1 MTLTPE
7 QKEDAAKALKETFG
21 NYVGSPW
28 NGVKLNGVKFWPIIN
43 EILQSE
49 LAKVG
54 LEIVSTS
61 QLPLS
66 AGQLISLAN
75 GNISVPPF
83 RALAT
88 FADESNWT
96 QLYESKS
103 MKDGYTA
110 RACEWGFIG
119 PVRPP
124 FELAQWALKAIQ
136 PIEKE
141 KE

>member
-1 MTLTPE
+1 MNLTNQ
-7 QKEDAAKALKETFG
+7 QKTDAEKALLVVLESWGCSRHKDDF
-21 NYVGSPW
+21 PM
-28 NGVKLNGVKFWPIIN
+28 
-43 EILQSE
+43 LQSE

-54 LEIVSTS
+54 LAIISTS
-61 QLPLS
+61 QKPLS
-66 AGQLISLAN
+66 AGELIALAN
-75 GNISVPPF
+75 GNISVPPM

-96 QLYESKS
+96 QLYEAKS